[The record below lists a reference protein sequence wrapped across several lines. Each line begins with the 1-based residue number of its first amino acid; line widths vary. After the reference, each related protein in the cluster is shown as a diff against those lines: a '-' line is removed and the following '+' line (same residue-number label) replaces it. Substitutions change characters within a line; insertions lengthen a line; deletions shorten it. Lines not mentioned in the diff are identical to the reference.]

1 MIVTYW
7 QTITCA
13 LIAPTGDPVTTFA
26 LRGATDTS
34 AWTRALAWLHATQG
48 TLEAVIAWDGG
59 AHVTHLRVQDG
70 DVQVRTTDLI
80 TLVLHADA
88 MDQTTKDDE

>member
-1 MIVTYW
+1 MIITYW

-13 LIAPTGDPVTTFA
+13 LIAPTGDPVATFA
-26 LRGATDTS
+26 LLGATDTS

-59 AHVTHLRVQDG
+59 AQITHLQVQDG
-70 DVQVRTTDLI
+70 DVQVRTMDLI
-80 TLVLHADA
+80 ALVLTADGHRR
-88 MDQTTKDDE
+88 EENV

>member
-1 MIVTYW
+1 MIVTCW

-13 LIAPTGDPVTTFA
+13 LIAPNGDPVPTFA
-26 LRGATDTS
+26 LLGATDTS
-34 AWTRALAWLHATQG
+34 AWTRALAWFRDTQG

-70 DVQVRTTDLI
+70 DVQVRTMDLI
-80 TLVLHADA
+80 ALVLTADGHRR
-88 MDQTTKDDE
+88 EENV